1 LLETCVFSEGSIVAL
16 CVLVEGDDEVI
27 DVLGFGGDLAEDDAC
42 SGEAGSVAWVSYYII
57 YC

>member
-1 LLETCVFSEGSIVAL
+1 
-16 CVLVEGDDEVI
+16 VLVEGDDEVI